1 MLLINVFLVLVELC
15 FLHMMISG
23 LFYVYLQI
31 IWQFTLGKIVWQF
44 TLSFAVEYHPISTY
58 FIYFRLN
65 AAGFDIL

>member
-1 MLLINVFLVLVELC
+1 MLLIIVFLVLVELC

-23 LFYVYLQI
+23 LFHVYLQI

-44 TLSFAVEYHPISTY
+44 TLSLAVEYHPISTY

-65 AAGFDIL
+65 GAGFDIL